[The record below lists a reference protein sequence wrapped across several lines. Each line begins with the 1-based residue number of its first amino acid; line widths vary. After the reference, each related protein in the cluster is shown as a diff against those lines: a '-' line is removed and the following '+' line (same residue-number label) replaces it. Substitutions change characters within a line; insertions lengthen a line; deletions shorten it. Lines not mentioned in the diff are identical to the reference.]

1 MTYGPGAA
9 AYTQTQVATTASQ
22 QKLIVMAYDGILR
35 FLNQALDHM
44 EKKEIEAKH
53 EKLTKARA
61 VIQELASTLNM
72 EEGGE
77 IARNLWNLY
86 VFFMQKITES
96 NLTNDPE
103 PVRGILPAI
112 RELRDAWAELKL
124 DEADETVKA
133 LDRRVPAAEDGARLS
148 VTG

>member
-1 MTYGPGAA
+1 MTYGPGAS
-9 AYTQTQVATTASQ
+9 AYRQTQVATTTSQ
-22 QKLIVMAYDGILR
+22 QKLIVMAYDGVLR
-35 FLNQALDHM
+35 FLNQGIEHI
-44 EKKEIEAKH
+44 EKREIEAKH

-61 VIQELASTLNM
+61 VIQELASTLNL
-72 EEGGE
+72 EAGGE

-86 VFFMQKITES
+86 MFFMQKITEA

-124 DEADETVKA
+124 EEADEDVKA
-133 LDRRVPAAEDGARLS
+133 LDRRVPVAEEGARLS